1 MISAWMV
8 RLALTVFCLWYMLHY
23 RSVDWT
29 ILVVLGLMA
38 VDIEVKTQW
47 IGDLRKR
54 VKALEMKK

>member
-1 MISAWMV
+1 MV